1 MPAAGFDVQ
10 RPFRE
15 RISRENRILGE
26 HVYPANPIGFNPT
39 LTPAG
44 MQLKERWGAMDLQQ
58 RFDQAFGVLS
68 GGEID
73 ISGRWDKT
81 AIDMRLLDSLPSRMG
96 RTQSVEILGRLR
108 ESDNDIFKLGI
119 FRVDEVASVRDLPST
134 HEVMTFNAADLVE
147 VPVFGVA
154 PGLTSQSSK
163 STGITTRVGIRFQME
178 REFMREPEGLLTL
191 ISYLT
196 VVHLAVERWL
206 LACAWRAVLSAC
218 DQGDIVRGH
227 LGYQFGLPMSR
238 SSITHVLDHVMRVT
252 GILAYKNGLASLINI
267 VSTLFAERGLVCSAL
282 AVPAGT
288 LRMVSNMAFEQSQFL
303 PVRTLDKSDVN
314 SILANNGKDFVNHM
328 NQGVRVFESPLIPA
342 DGEFHDPTYFI
353 RGMMTYATI
362 TERAAHSFNG
372 VDYQSDDAVPSI
384 MDWSQ
389 DAVSML
395 GGGKKA
401 VLNMPIFDE
410 DGNINSAGMDTFD
423 ALFTSGFAS
432 ARQFPRAAI
441 DAKDRL
447 AKWFGKKGVTEM
459 NFFLRRLREA
469 RDSGDL
475 PAENWFVKF
484 LNVHDAVAPDAGA
497 PDAGGVDAAGSLD
510 VDAFIDDH
518 HSGRVPA
525 GADEQ
530 AREVAREKA
539 EIAQMLAEWRNDL
552 PRMSRLSRGHSCVT
566 DLPARALLALVMT
579 AKGVDKDAV
588 RRLRSYFDSR
598 ERVVPAVMTDVFDSA
613 KTEIAALMKFLKE
626 SGNKT
631 LRDCATV
638 LTKAQQILDE
648 KDGPT
653 TDLDTVFFTRADV
666 EQLIDANV
674 PLPFGALCVR
684 AEQWGACSAV
694 AFANS
699 GGSVGSITMCNPS
712 SPSWMNDDAGIYTC
726 APTFR
731 AATLLHA
738 TAHKNIIVVPGVL
751 RKALI
756 NGGTNHVFN
765 ACDPEQLQ
773 ALATDAEFDPGWMLL
788 PLVPGEDVNVKYLP
802 LAGQFPIEIED
813 RKPGTESKL
822 MYSSAEMADI
832 YRWTMGMYDPN
843 RPFNAMVSTST
854 SAANFAVASR
864 AHCFYST
871 SMPNGLRNCR
881 GRYRP
886 GACPGPPPYN
896 GLRADFC
903 GESCKPIE
911 VPQGGIP
918 LNSIAF

>member
-1 MPAAGFDVQ
+1 MPPTAYDGFDVQ

-26 HVYPANPIGFNPT
+26 HVYPSNPIGFNPT

-44 MQLKERWGAMDLQQ
+44 MQVMEKWGTMDLQQ

-73 ISGRWDKT
+73 ISSRWDKT
-81 AIDMRLLDSLPSRMG
+81 AIDMRLLDSLPSIMG
-96 RTQSVEILGRLR
+96 KTQSVEILGRLR
-108 ESDNDIFKLGI
+108 DSDNDIFKLGI
-119 FRVDEVASVRDLPST
+119 FGIDEVDSVRRLPNT

-178 REFMREPEGLLTL
+178 REFMREPEGLMTL

-218 DQGDIVRGH
+218 DQGDVVRGH

-288 LRMVSNMAFEQSQFL
+288 LRMVANMAFEQSQFL
-303 PVRTLDKSDVN
+303 PVKTLDKSDIN

-353 RGMMTYATI
+353 RGNMTYATI
-362 TERAAHSFNG
+362 TERAAHTFNNE
-372 VDYQSDDAVPSI
+372 DYESDDAVPSI

-389 DAVSML
+389 DVVSLL

-410 DGNINSAGMDTFD
+410 DGDINDAGMDTFD
-423 ALFTSGFAS
+423 ALFSEEFGSGRA
-432 ARQFPRAAI
+432 FPTTPE
-441 DAKDRL
+441 DAKKRL
-447 AKWFGKKGVTEM
+447 AKWYGKKGVTEM
-459 NFFLRRLREA
+459 NFFVKRLRAA
-469 RDSGDL
+469 RDDNEL
-475 PAENWFVKF
+475 PANNWFVRF
-484 LNVHDAVAPDAGA
+484 LGVMDLQGGRNDMNQGGA
-497 PDAGGVDAAGSLD
+497 LD
-510 VDAFIDDH
+510 VDSFVDAHIN
-518 HSGRVPA
+518 SRIPSSA
-525 GADEQ
+525 GDEE
-530 AREVAREKA
+530 RA
-539 EIAQMLAEWRNDL
+539 EIEDNKDLAEMLAQWRNDL
-552 PRMSRLSRGHSCVT
+552 PRMSRLSSGSSCVV
-566 DLPARALLALVMT
+566 DLPARALYALRHN
-579 AKGVDKDAV
+579 ASRDNDAISD
-588 RRLRSYFDSR
+588 LRSYFDGR
-598 ERVVPAVMTDVFDSA
+598 ERKAPAVMTDVPNSA
-613 KTEIAALMKFLKE
+613 AIELEELDKFLAASKNQNLKRIGRVLSAAQRVLDS
-626 SGNKT
+626 SGNVMQT
-631 LRDCATV
+631 IGD
-638 LTKAQQILDE
+638 
-648 KDGPT
+648 
-653 TDLDTVFFTRADV
+653 VFFTRQEV

-674 PLPFGALCVR
+674 PIPFGALCVR

-699 GGSVGSITMCNPS
+699 GGQIGSITMCNPS

-731 AATLLHA
+731 AATLLKA
-738 TAHKNIIVVPGVL
+738 TAHKNIIIVPGVL
-751 RKALI
+751 RRALI
-756 NGGTNHVFN
+756 NGGANHVFN
-765 ACDPEQLQ
+765 ASDPEQVQ
-773 ALATDAEFDPGWMLL
+773 ALASDAEFDPGWMLL
-788 PLVPGEDVNVKYLP
+788 PLRPGEDVFVKYLP
-802 LAGQFPIEIED
+802 LAGQYPIEIED

-832 YRWTMGMYDPN
+832 YRWTMRMYDTQ

-854 SAANFAVASR
+854 SAANIAVASR
-864 AHCFYST
+864 AHCYHATST
-871 SMPNGLRNCR
+871 QGGLRNPR

-886 GACPGPPPYN
+886 GTCPGPPPYN

-903 GESCKPIE
+903 GESCRPIE
-911 VPQGGIP
+911 FPQGGIP